1 MPISL
6 NGALFTHT
14 AQTALASSTRTLGR
28 AFERLASGKR
38 LNAAADDAAGLAIA
52 DQLSRDRAVTGQ
64 ALRNASDG
72 VSVLRIA
79 EGAVSQV
86 GKLTGRI
93 AELATQAASGTVGDA
108 QRATIQAE
116 VTQLTAEIDRIAVT
130 TTFNGQAL
138 FGGEALSAQVAIDGD
153 PNGAV
158 TLPGDVLSAAAL
170 GLDTIDVSTQAGA
183 QAAFAAL
190 DAAGEGIASRQAGLG
205 AAGAQLASAIDQL
218 RVSGEQLAASESRIR
233 DADVAAEAADLAAA
247 RIRQQL
253 GVATAAQANVSA
265 GMALHLLA

>member
-6 NGALFTHT
+6 NGALHAHT
-14 AQTALASSTRTLGR
+14 AQAGR
-28 AFERLASGKR
+28 ALERLASGKR
-38 LNAAADDAAGLAIA
+38 LDAAADDAAGLAIA

-72 VSVLRIA
+72 VSVVRIA

-138 FGGEALSAQVAIDGD
+138 FGGEGLSAQVALDGD
-153 PNGAV
+153 PSDAIALPNGA
-158 TLPGDVLSAAAL
+158 LSAAAL
-170 GLDTIDVSTQAGA
+170 GLDTVDVSTQAGA

-190 DAAGEGIASRQAGLG
+190 DTAGEAITAHQATLG
-205 AAGAQLASAIDQL
+205 ATGAQLASAIDQL

-233 DADVAAEAADLAAA
+233 DADVAAEAAELAAG
-247 RIRQQL
+247 RIREQL

-265 GMALHLLA
+265 GAALQLLA